1 MFVCVLFMFWFI
13 FGLCLI
19 CFVCDDLRMALFLC
33 LFFVCFYACLHKK
46 HKKHKNK
53 ALRK

>member
-1 MFVCVLFMFWFI
+1 MFDLF
-13 FGLCLI
+13 
-19 CFVCDDLRMALFLC
+19 FVDDLRMALFLC
-33 LFFVCFYACLHKK
+33 FFVFFYACLHKK